1 MAAKPAEDI
10 LRIRKPPRDYLG
22 VSEER
27 RKADRA
33 ARDAEEMP
41 LRELEKRC
49 ARAASKAGKFLAS
62 AYAIIEPE
70 LAYFLELRDR
80 LNAQGMR
87 GGVEG
92 WARWC
97 EKHFSCSV
105 RTVNRAL
112 SSLLGPEKERKKSR
126 KWRAPAETL
135 IAATAP
141 AIKLAQKHPEDPD
154 AVEFLDMLETEEL
167 DGLVPEPPPRSESY
181 LDSLQKE
188 RRIKKEELYKMGLHL
203 AEAVVEDPGVIR
215 GETPQGKKILG
226 IAKHILEIK
235 KKAGDL
241 TLYQREPQDE
251 MSRSAGSNFVVGEKD
266 GIRVPPQ
273 KANKASEAASKRRV
287 GRR

>member
-1 MAAKPAEDI
+1 MAAKLAVEI
-10 LRIRKPPRDYLG
+10 DYNAATNDAADMPFRQL
-22 VSEER
+22 ER
-27 RKADRA
+27 
-33 ARDAEEMP
+33 
-41 LRELEKRC
+41 RC
-49 ARAASKAGKFLAS
+49 ARTAAKAGKFLAS
-62 AYAIIEPE
+62 ARAILEADLP
-70 LAYFLELRDR
+70 YFLELRQR
-80 LNAQGMR
+80 LNAQGQR
-87 GGVEG
+87 RFDIEG
-92 WARWC
+92 WTRWC

-126 KWRAPAETL
+126 RWRAPAEAL
-135 IAATAP
+135 IAATEP
-141 AIKLAQKHPEDPD
+141 ALRLARRHENDPD
-154 AVEFLDMLETEEL
+154 ASEFLSLLEEAALE
-167 DGLVPEPPPRSESY
+167 GLITEPPAWSPSY
-181 LDSLQKE
+181 LDNLQKE
-188 RRIKKEELYKMGLHL
+188 RRIKKAELYKMGLHL

-241 TLYQREPQDE
+241 TLYQKEPQDE
-251 MSRSAGSNFVVGEKD
+251 MSRSAGSNFVVDEKD